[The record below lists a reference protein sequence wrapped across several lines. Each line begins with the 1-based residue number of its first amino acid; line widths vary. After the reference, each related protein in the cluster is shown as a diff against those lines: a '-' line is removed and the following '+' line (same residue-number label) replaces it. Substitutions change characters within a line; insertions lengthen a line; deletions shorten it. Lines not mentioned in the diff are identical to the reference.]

1 MKAAARSRIA
11 AFTLPAMLLATLL
24 AVGCDEAANEDR
36 ARKVA
41 YNVAA
46 VAYTAERRFTYD
58 DGNGNTIEWLER
70 VKSMGDGRMSVELL
84 TRNGKIRS
92 AITDPDELAAFDRL
106 TAQLATGGGAR
117 AMFQRDATPDDLDR
131 MAMNYWITVV
141 DLSRKPITPRGEPAL
156 TYLIEPIAADRPHY
170 VLVAST
176 RADREGFPLGCDEYV
191 TEADGTSRL
200 VSRMEVTNLQWGAPT
215 DFTPNPEPIQQRTT
229 LGSLDVAR
237 RHAAAVGVTLLL
249 PQDDALPP
257 GFQLVTAEEVVI
269 RSTANAAGTE
279 QDQTLWRFVYSD
291 GIEHIDF
298 IEHAPLETLPSQ
310 FTQSDLY
317 DTAFV
322 SRFATIS
329 SASLLHQKT
338 QVTIETRLASDRF
351 DALLKALVP
360 L

>member
-1 MKAAARSRIA
+1 MKALARSRIA
-11 AFTLPAMLLATLL
+11 AFALLFSLL
-24 AVGCDEAANEDR
+24 VVSCDESANEDR

-41 YNVAA
+41 YNLAA
-46 VAYTAERRFTYD
+46 VSYTAERRFTCD
-58 DGNGNTIEWLER
+58 DGNAGTIEWLER

-106 TAQLATGGGAR
+106 AAQLATGGGAR
-117 AMFQRDATPDDLDR
+117 ALFQRDAAPDDLDR

-141 DLSRKPITPRGEPAL
+141 DLNRKPITPRGEPAL

-176 RADREGFPLGCDEYV
+176 RADREGFPLGYEEYV
-191 TEADGTSRL
+191 TEPDGTSRL
-200 VSRMEVTNLQWGAPT
+200 VSRMEVTHLEWGAPA
-215 DFTPNPEPIQQRTT
+215 DFVPNPQPIQQRTA

-237 RHAAAVGVTLLL
+237 RHAASIGVTLLL
-249 PQDDALPP
+249 PRDDSLPP
-257 GFQLVTAEEVVI
+257 GFQLVMVEEIVI
-269 RSTANAAGTE
+269 RSTANAAQTE
-279 QDQTLWRFVYSD
+279 QDLMLWRFVYSD
-291 GIEHIDF
+291 GLEHIDL

-310 FTQSDLY
+310 FTQSDLV
-317 DTAFV
+317 DTAFI
-322 SRFATIS
+322 SRFGSIS
-329 SASLLHQKT
+329 SASLLHKRT

-351 DALLKALVP
+351 DTLLRSLVP